1 MKNFLDRLVPIAGGM
16 FGSMKSL
23 NGYFLTHVPNISLS
37 PSPEDMVMPEL
48 LQAFLFGFIGGL
60 AGWAAKK
67 IGDSIILLAKK
78 VTVSRISKRNRN
90 EKTN

>member
-1 MKNFLDRLVPIAGGM
+1 MKNFLDRLMPIGGGM
-16 FGSMKSL
+16 LGSMKSL

-37 PSPEDMVMPEL
+37 PPPEEMVMPEL

-67 IGDSIILLAKK
+67 MGDSIILLAKK